1 MTHALQ
7 LVSNTI
13 ESCENFTTLLL
24 EENEFLKARNMPAVE
39 EKVKEKRSLAA
50 KVEKLLT
57 HLKAS
62 YTQIK
67 QDQTAT
73 EKLVEL
79 ETVVNNY
86 KTAARKNT
94 ALLQAAHTAT
104 SDFINLVRHAV
115 ESRKP
120 KAQVYG
126 ETGTMRE
133 ETYTTKLVD
142 KDI

>member
-1 MTHALQ
+1 MSHTIQ

-13 ESCENFTTLLL
+13 ESCESFTTLLL
-24 EENEFLKARNMPAVE
+24 EENEFLKARNMTAVE

-62 YTQIK
+62 YVEIK
-67 QDQTAT
+67 QDPSAT
-73 EKLVEL
+73 EKLTQL
-79 ETVVNNY
+79 DVVINNY

-104 SDFINLVRHAV
+104 NDFINLVRHAV

-120 KAQVYG
+120 KAQIYG
-126 ETGTMRE
+126 KTGTMRE
-133 ETYTTKLVD
+133 EAHTTKLVD